1 MPLVLKSIL
10 TAIFLFILNFFFCS
24 ILDNSRVFPRGFID
38 TMFPVLALS
47 SILSLIPATIASKK
61 GRNFFV
67 WALYGWL
74 VFIVSI
80 IHVNML
86 KPIEGASNM
95 KKCPFCA
102 EMIKQEAK
110 VCRYCNKDLP
120 EDIEPKTIEE
130 YKGIRIGDNSS
141 KILSALGNPKKKNNN
156 EWIYKDI
163 TLVVADNII
172 TEIKTA

>member
-1 MPLVLKSIL
+1 MPLFLKCIL
-10 TAIFLFILNFFFCS
+10 TAIVLFIFNFIFCS
-24 ILDNSRVFPRGFID
+24 SLEQSRVFPRSFIN
-38 TMFPVLALS
+38 TMFPIWALS
-47 SILSLIPATIASKK
+47 SLLSLIPATIASKK

-102 EMIKQEAK
+102 EIIKQEAK
-110 VCRYCNKDLP
+110 VCRYCSKDLP
-120 EDIEPKTIEE
+120 EDIEPETIEE

-141 KILSALGNPKKKNNN
+141 KILGTLGNPKKKNNN
-156 EWIYKDI
+156 EWIYQDVTI
-163 TLVVADNII
+163 IVVDNTIS
-172 TEIKTA
+172 EIK